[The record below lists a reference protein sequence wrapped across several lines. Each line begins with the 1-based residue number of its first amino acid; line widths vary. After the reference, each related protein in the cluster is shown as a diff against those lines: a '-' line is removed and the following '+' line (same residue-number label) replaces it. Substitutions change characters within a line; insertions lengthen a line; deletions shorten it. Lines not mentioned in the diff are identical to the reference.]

1 MRLADAE
8 GRPVISR
15 DSAERVGEL
24 RHVVVDP
31 ASRRIV
37 ALHVAGRGRRAAFV
51 CWEDVVGFGDDAVV
65 VAGEGAARPPSDDRE
80 RAVAGGDLD
89 LEGRLVLD
97 DRGDAAGRLADV
109 VFDESTGAL
118 TALLVG
124 DAEIAAER
132 LRAIGP
138 YCVIV
143 RAEPPGTGSGGPA

>member
-1 MRLADAE
+1 MRLAEAE

-15 DSAERVGEL
+15 GSAERVGEL

-31 ASRRIV
+31 GARRIV
-37 ALHVAGRGRRAAFV
+37 ALHVAGRGKRAAFV
-51 CWEDVVGFGDDAVV
+51 GWEDVVGFGEDGIVV
-65 VAGEGAARPPSDDRE
+65 SDEAATRPPADDRE

-89 LEGRLVLD
+89 LDDRLVLD
-97 DRGDAAGRLADV
+97 DRGDAAGHLTDV

-118 TALLVG
+118 SALVVG
-124 DAEIAAER
+124 DDEIAAER

-143 RAEPPGTGSGGPA
+143 RAAEPRAEGDGGP